1 MPLRGKTPSVK
12 NTVIGRYTCIANDVM
27 TVAGNHPTSFVSIH
41 PAFYSLAQ
49 KPSYVKQSKFED
61 FKYLNSEKKISIE
74 IGNDVWI
81 GSRATILEGVNIGDG
96 VVVAAGAVVTKD
108 VPPYHEGLMKF
119 LSLIYRIVGFNSIKG
134 KSNMKILWGGA
145 FVRRTHIKNNG
156 KNNCLILEEG
166 CRIYDSQIQFFGEN
180 NTVKIEHDCVMKNVD
195 IWISDGGIIEVGH
208 NTHFSGKTHIACI
221 EGKKV
226 HIGERCLFSD
236 TITFRT
242 GDSHSILDSDGKRIN
257 KAKDITIG
265 DHVWIGQQVIIL
277 KGSSVGADSIVG
289 TGSLL
294 TGKTYD
300 SNSIIAGIPAKIVKQ
315 HVSWDPRTL

>member
-1 MPLRGKTPSVK
+1 M
-12 NTVIGRYTCIANDVM
+12 
-27 TVAGNHPTSFVSIH
+27 
-41 PAFYSLAQ
+41 
-49 KPSYVKQSKFED
+49 D
-61 FKYLNSEKKISIE
+61 FKRYVR
-74 IGNDVWI
+74 G
-81 GSRATILEGVNIGDG
+81 
-96 VVVAAGAVVTKD
+96 
-108 VPPYHEGLMKF
+108 HEGLMKV
-119 LSLIYRIVGFNSIKG
+119 LALIYRIVGFNSIKG
-134 KSNMKILWGGA
+134 KSDMKILCGGG

-180 NTVKIEHDCVMKNVD
+180 NTVKIEHDCVLKNVD
-195 IWISDGGIIEVGH
+195 IWISDGGIVEIGH
-208 NTHFSGKTHIACI
+208 NTHFTGKTHIACI

-265 DHVWIGQQVIIL
+265 DHVWIGQQVIVL
-277 KGSSVGADSIVG
+277 KGSTVGADSIVG

>member
-1 MPLRGKTPSVK
+1 MDIK
-12 NTVIGRYTCIANDVM
+12 RYVRN
-27 TVAGNHPTSFVSIH
+27 
-41 PAFYSLAQ
+41 
-49 KPSYVKQSKFED
+49 
-61 FKYLNSEKKISIE
+61 
-74 IGNDVWI
+74 
-81 GSRATILEGVNIGDG
+81 
-96 VVVAAGAVVTKD
+96 
-108 VPPYHEGLMKF
+108 HEGLMKV
-119 LSLIYRIVGFNSIKG
+119 LALIYRIVGFNSIKG
-134 KSNMKILWGGA
+134 KSDMKILWGGA

-156 KNNCLILEEG
+156 KNNCLVLEKG
-166 CRIYDSQIQFFGEN
+166 CRIYDSQIQFFGKN
-180 NTVKIEHDCVMKNVD
+180 NTVKIEHDCVLKNVD

-221 EGKKV
+221 EGKRV

-257 KAKDITIG
+257 KAKDIAIG
-265 DHVWIGQQVIIL
+265 DHVWIGQQVIVL
-277 KGSSVGADSIVG
+277 KGSTVGADSIVG

-300 SNSIIAGIPAKIVKQ
+300 SNSIIVGIPAKIVKQ

>member
-1 MPLRGKTPSVK
+1 MDIK
-12 NTVIGRYTCIANDVM
+12 RYVRD
-27 TVAGNHPTSFVSIH
+27 
-41 PAFYSLAQ
+41 
-49 KPSYVKQSKFED
+49 
-61 FKYLNSEKKISIE
+61 
-74 IGNDVWI
+74 
-81 GSRATILEGVNIGDG
+81 
-96 VVVAAGAVVTKD
+96 
-108 VPPYHEGLMKF
+108 HEGLMKV
-119 LSLIYRIVGFNSIKG
+119 LALIYRIVGFNSIKG
-134 KSNMKILWGGA
+134 KSDMKILCGGA

-156 KNNCLILEEG
+156 KNNCLILEKG

-180 NTVKIEHDCVMKNVD
+180 NTVKIEHDCVLKNVD

-265 DHVWIGQQVIIL
+265 DHVWIGQQVIVL
-277 KGSSVGADSIVG
+277 KGATVGSDSIVG

-300 SNSIIAGIPAKIVKQ
+300 SNSIIAGAPAKIVKQ

>member
-1 MPLRGKTPSVK
+1 MDIK
-12 NTVIGRYTCIANDVM
+12 RYVRD
-27 TVAGNHPTSFVSIH
+27 
-41 PAFYSLAQ
+41 
-49 KPSYVKQSKFED
+49 
-61 FKYLNSEKKISIE
+61 
-74 IGNDVWI
+74 
-81 GSRATILEGVNIGDG
+81 
-96 VVVAAGAVVTKD
+96 
-108 VPPYHEGLMKF
+108 HEGLMKF
-119 LSLIYRIVGFNSIKG
+119 LALIYRAIGFNSIKG
-134 KSNMKILWGGA
+134 KANMKILWGGVFA
-145 FVRRTHIKNNG
+145 QRTHIKNNG

-180 NTVKIEHDCVMKNVD
+180 NTVKIEHDCVLRNVD

-226 HIGERCLFSD
+226 HIGERCLLSD

-257 KAKDITIG
+257 KAKDIAIG
-265 DHVWIGQQVIIL
+265 DHVWIGQQVIVL
-277 KGSSVGADSIVG
+277 KGSTVGADSIVG

-300 SNSIIAGIPAKIVKQ
+300 SNSIIVGIPAKIVKQ

>member
-1 MPLRGKTPSVK
+1 MDIK
-12 NTVIGRYTCIANDVM
+12 RYVRD
-27 TVAGNHPTSFVSIH
+27 
-41 PAFYSLAQ
+41 
-49 KPSYVKQSKFED
+49 
-61 FKYLNSEKKISIE
+61 
-74 IGNDVWI
+74 
-81 GSRATILEGVNIGDG
+81 
-96 VVVAAGAVVTKD
+96 
-108 VPPYHEGLMKF
+108 HEGLMKV
-119 LSLIYRIVGFNSIKG
+119 LALIYRIVGFNSIKG
-134 KSNMKILWGGA
+134 KSDMKILWRAA

-156 KNNCLILEEG
+156 KNNCLILEKG
-166 CRIYDSQIQFFGEN
+166 CRIYDSQIQFFGKN
-180 NTVKIEHDCVMKNVD
+180 NTVKIEHDCVLKNVD

-257 KAKDITIG
+257 KAKDIAIG
-265 DHVWIGQQVIIL
+265 DHVWIGQQVIVL
-277 KGSSVGADSIVG
+277 KGSTVGADSIVG

-300 SNSIIAGIPAKIVKQ
+300 SNSIIVGIPAKIVKQ

>member
-1 MPLRGKTPSVK
+1 MDIK
-12 NTVIGRYTCIANDVM
+12 RYVRD
-27 TVAGNHPTSFVSIH
+27 
-41 PAFYSLAQ
+41 
-49 KPSYVKQSKFED
+49 
-61 FKYLNSEKKISIE
+61 
-74 IGNDVWI
+74 
-81 GSRATILEGVNIGDG
+81 
-96 VVVAAGAVVTKD
+96 
-108 VPPYHEGLMKF
+108 HEGLMKV
-119 LSLIYRIVGFNSIKG
+119 LALIYRIVGFNSIKG
-134 KSNMKILWGGA
+134 KSDMKILWGGA

-208 NTHFSGKTHIACI
+208 NTHFSGKTHMACI

-226 HIGERCLFSD
+226 YIGERCLFSD

-265 DHVWIGQQVIIL
+265 DHVWIGQQVIVL
-277 KGSSVGADSIVG
+277 KGSTVGADSIVG

-300 SNSIIAGIPAKIVKQ
+300 SNSIIAGIPAKTVKQ

>member
-1 MPLRGKTPSVK
+1 MDIK
-12 NTVIGRYTCIANDVM
+12 RYVRD
-27 TVAGNHPTSFVSIH
+27 
-41 PAFYSLAQ
+41 
-49 KPSYVKQSKFED
+49 
-61 FKYLNSEKKISIE
+61 
-74 IGNDVWI
+74 
-81 GSRATILEGVNIGDG
+81 
-96 VVVAAGAVVTKD
+96 
-108 VPPYHEGLMKF
+108 HEGLMKF
-119 LSLIYRIVGFNSIKG
+119 LALIYRAIGFNSIKG
-134 KSNMKILWGGA
+134 KANMKILWGGVFA
-145 FVRRTHIKNNG
+145 QRTHIKNNG

-180 NTVKIEHDCVMKNVD
+180 NTVKIEHDCVLRNVD

-257 KAKDITIG
+257 KAKDIAIG
-265 DHVWIGQQVIIL
+265 DHVWIGQQVIVL
-277 KGSSVGADSIVG
+277 KGSTVGADSIVG

-300 SNSIIAGIPAKIVKQ
+300 SNSIIVGIPAKIVKQ

>member
-1 MPLRGKTPSVK
+1 M
-12 NTVIGRYTCIANDVM
+12 
-27 TVAGNHPTSFVSIH
+27 
-41 PAFYSLAQ
+41 
-49 KPSYVKQSKFED
+49 D
-61 FKYLNSEKKISIE
+61 FKRYVR
-74 IGNDVWI
+74 D
-81 GSRATILEGVNIGDG
+81 
-96 VVVAAGAVVTKD
+96 
-108 VPPYHEGLMKF
+108 HEGLMKV
-119 LSLIYRIVGFNSIKG
+119 LALIYRIVGFNSIKG
-134 KSNMKILWGGA
+134 KSDMKILWEGA

-180 NTVKIEHDCVMKNVD
+180 NTVKIEHDCVLKNVD

-208 NTHFSGKTHIACI
+208 NTHFTGKTHIACI

-265 DHVWIGQQVIIL
+265 DHVWIGQQVIVL
-277 KGSSVGADSIVG
+277 KGSTVGTDSIVG

>member
-1 MPLRGKTPSVK
+1 MDIK
-12 NTVIGRYTCIANDVM
+12 RYVRD
-27 TVAGNHPTSFVSIH
+27 
-41 PAFYSLAQ
+41 
-49 KPSYVKQSKFED
+49 
-61 FKYLNSEKKISIE
+61 
-74 IGNDVWI
+74 
-81 GSRATILEGVNIGDG
+81 
-96 VVVAAGAVVTKD
+96 
-108 VPPYHEGLMKF
+108 HEGLMKF
-119 LSLIYRIVGFNSIKG
+119 LALIYRAIGFNSIKG
-134 KSNMKILWGGA
+134 KANMKILWGGVFA
-145 FVRRTHIKNNG
+145 QRTHIKNNG

-180 NTVKIEHDCVMKNVD
+180 NTVKIEHDCVLRNVD

-226 HIGERCLFSD
+226 HIGERCLLSD

-265 DHVWIGQQVIIL
+265 DHVWIGQQVIVL
-277 KGSSVGADSIVG
+277 KGSTVGADSIVG

-300 SNSIIAGIPAKIVKQ
+300 SNSIIVGIPAKIVKQ

>member
-1 MPLRGKTPSVK
+1 MDIK
-12 NTVIGRYTCIANDVM
+12 RYIRN
-27 TVAGNHPTSFVSIH
+27 
-41 PAFYSLAQ
+41 
-49 KPSYVKQSKFED
+49 
-61 FKYLNSEKKISIE
+61 
-74 IGNDVWI
+74 
-81 GSRATILEGVNIGDG
+81 
-96 VVVAAGAVVTKD
+96 
-108 VPPYHEGLMKF
+108 HEGLMKF
-119 LSLIYRIVGFNSIKG
+119 LALIYRVVGFNSIKG
-134 KSNMKILWGGA
+134 KSNMKISWGGV

-180 NTVKIEHDCVMKNVD
+180 NTVKIEHDCVLKNVD

-208 NTHFSGKTHIACI
+208 NTHFTGKTHIACI

-265 DHVWIGQQVIIL
+265 DHVWMGQQVIVL
-277 KGSSVGADSIVG
+277 KGSTVGADSIVG

>member
-1 MPLRGKTPSVK
+1 MDIK
-12 NTVIGRYTCIANDVM
+12 RYVRD
-27 TVAGNHPTSFVSIH
+27 
-41 PAFYSLAQ
+41 
-49 KPSYVKQSKFED
+49 
-61 FKYLNSEKKISIE
+61 
-74 IGNDVWI
+74 
-81 GSRATILEGVNIGDG
+81 
-96 VVVAAGAVVTKD
+96 
-108 VPPYHEGLMKF
+108 HEGLMKF
-119 LSLIYRIVGFNSIKG
+119 LALIYRVVGFNSIKG
-134 KSNMKILWGGA
+134 KSNMKISWKGVFA
-145 FVRRTHIKNNG
+145 RRIYIKNNG

-180 NTVKIEHDCVMKNVD
+180 NTVKIEHDCVLKNVD

-208 NTHFSGKTHIACI
+208 NTHFTGKTHIACI

-265 DHVWIGQQVIIL
+265 DHVWIGQQVIVL
-277 KGSSVGADSIVG
+277 KGSIVGSDSIVG

-300 SNSIIAGIPAKIVKQ
+300 SNSIIAGIPAKIVKKYD
-315 HVSWDPRTL
+315 SWDPRTL

>member
-1 MPLRGKTPSVK
+1 MDIK
-12 NTVIGRYTCIANDVM
+12 RYVRD
-27 TVAGNHPTSFVSIH
+27 H
-41 PAFYSLAQ
+41 
-49 KPSYVKQSKFED
+49 K
-61 FKYLNSEKKISIE
+61 
-74 IGNDVWI
+74 
-81 GSRATILEGVNIGDG
+81 
-96 VVVAAGAVVTKD
+96 
-108 VPPYHEGLMKF
+108 GLMKV
-119 LSLIYRIVGFNSIKG
+119 LALIYRIVGFNSIKG
-134 KSNMKILWGGA
+134 KCDMKILWGGA
-145 FVRRTHIKNNG
+145 FVRRTYIKNNG

-180 NTVKIEHDCVMKNVD
+180 NTVKFEHDCVMKNVD

-208 NTHFSGKTHIACI
+208 NTHFSGKTHMACI

-265 DHVWIGQQVIIL
+265 DHVWIGQQVIVL
-277 KGSSVGADSIVG
+277 KGSTVGADSIVG

>member
-1 MPLRGKTPSVK
+1 MDIK
-12 NTVIGRYTCIANDVM
+12 RYVRN
-27 TVAGNHPTSFVSIH
+27 
-41 PAFYSLAQ
+41 
-49 KPSYVKQSKFED
+49 
-61 FKYLNSEKKISIE
+61 
-74 IGNDVWI
+74 
-81 GSRATILEGVNIGDG
+81 
-96 VVVAAGAVVTKD
+96 
-108 VPPYHEGLMKF
+108 HEGLMKF
-119 LSLIYRIVGFNSIKG
+119 LALIYRIVGFNSIKG
-134 KSNMKILWGGA
+134 KFNMKILWGGA

-156 KNNCLILEEG
+156 KNNCLILEKG
-166 CRIYDSQIQFFGEN
+166 CRIYDSQIQFFGKN
-180 NTVKIEHDCVMKNVD
+180 NTVKIEHDCVLKNVD

-257 KAKDITIG
+257 KAKDIAIG
-265 DHVWIGQQVIIL
+265 NHVWIGQQVIVL
-277 KGSSVGADSIVG
+277 KGSTVGADSIVG

-300 SNSIIAGIPAKIVKQ
+300 SNSIIVGIPAKIVKQ
-315 HVSWDPRTL
+315 NVSWDPRTL

>member
-1 MPLRGKTPSVK
+1 MDIK
-12 NTVIGRYTCIANDVM
+12 RYVRD
-27 TVAGNHPTSFVSIH
+27 
-41 PAFYSLAQ
+41 
-49 KPSYVKQSKFED
+49 
-61 FKYLNSEKKISIE
+61 
-74 IGNDVWI
+74 
-81 GSRATILEGVNIGDG
+81 
-96 VVVAAGAVVTKD
+96 
-108 VPPYHEGLMKF
+108 HEGLMKV
-119 LSLIYRIVGFNSIKG
+119 LALIYRIVGFNSIRG
-134 KSNMKILWGGA
+134 KSNMKISWVGVFA
-145 FVRRTHIKNNG
+145 RRTHIKNNG

-180 NTVKIEHDCVMKNVD
+180 NTVKIEHDCVLKNVD
-195 IWISDGGIIEVGH
+195 IWISDGGIVEIGH

-265 DHVWIGQQVIIL
+265 NHVWIGQQVIVL
-277 KGSSVGADSIVG
+277 KGSTVGADSIVG

>member
-1 MPLRGKTPSVK
+1 MDIK
-12 NTVIGRYTCIANDVM
+12 RYVRD
-27 TVAGNHPTSFVSIH
+27 
-41 PAFYSLAQ
+41 
-49 KPSYVKQSKFED
+49 
-61 FKYLNSEKKISIE
+61 
-74 IGNDVWI
+74 
-81 GSRATILEGVNIGDG
+81 
-96 VVVAAGAVVTKD
+96 
-108 VPPYHEGLMKF
+108 HEGLMKF
-119 LSLIYRIVGFNSIKG
+119 LALIYRAIGFNSITG
-134 KSNMKILWGGA
+134 KANMKILWGGVFA
-145 FVRRTHIKNNG
+145 QRTHIKNKG

-180 NTVKIEHDCVMKNVD
+180 NTVKIEHDCVLRNVD

-208 NTHFSGKTHIACI
+208 NTHFSGKTHMACI

-265 DHVWIGQQVIIL
+265 DHVWIGQQVIVL
-277 KGSSVGADSIVG
+277 KGSAVGADSIVG

>member
-1 MPLRGKTPSVK
+1 MDIK
-12 NTVIGRYTCIANDVM
+12 RYVRD
-27 TVAGNHPTSFVSIH
+27 
-41 PAFYSLAQ
+41 
-49 KPSYVKQSKFED
+49 
-61 FKYLNSEKKISIE
+61 
-74 IGNDVWI
+74 
-81 GSRATILEGVNIGDG
+81 
-96 VVVAAGAVVTKD
+96 
-108 VPPYHEGLMKF
+108 HEGLMKV
-119 LSLIYRIVGFNSIKG
+119 LALIYRIVGFNSIKG
-134 KSNMKILWGGA
+134 KSDMKILWGEA

-180 NTVKIEHDCVMKNVD
+180 NTVKIQHDCVLKNVD

-265 DHVWIGQQVIIL
+265 DHVWIGQQVIVL
-277 KGSSVGADSIVG
+277 KGATVGADSIVG
-289 TGSLL
+289 TGALL

-300 SNSIIAGIPAKIVKQ
+300 SNSIIAGAPAKIVKQ

>member
-1 MPLRGKTPSVK
+1 M
-12 NTVIGRYTCIANDVM
+12 
-27 TVAGNHPTSFVSIH
+27 
-41 PAFYSLAQ
+41 
-49 KPSYVKQSKFED
+49 
-61 FKYLNSEKKISIE
+61 
-74 IGNDVWI
+74 
-81 GSRATILEGVNIGDG
+81 
-96 VVVAAGAVVTKD
+96 
-108 VPPYHEGLMKF
+108 
-119 LSLIYRIVGFNSIKG
+119 
-134 KSNMKILWGGA
+134 GGA

-180 NTVKIEHDCVMKNVD
+180 NTVKIEHDCVLKNVD

-221 EGKKV
+221 EGKKI

-257 KAKDITIG
+257 KAKDIIIG

-277 KGSSVGADSIVG
+277 KGSTVGADSIVG

-294 TGKTYD
+294 TGKTYN
-300 SNSIIAGIPAKIVKQ
+300 SNSVIAGSPAKIVKQ

>member
-1 MPLRGKTPSVK
+1 MGIK
-12 NTVIGRYTCIANDVM
+12 RYVRD
-27 TVAGNHPTSFVSIH
+27 
-41 PAFYSLAQ
+41 
-49 KPSYVKQSKFED
+49 
-61 FKYLNSEKKISIE
+61 
-74 IGNDVWI
+74 
-81 GSRATILEGVNIGDG
+81 
-96 VVVAAGAVVTKD
+96 
-108 VPPYHEGLMKF
+108 HEGLMKF
-119 LSLIYRIVGFNSIKG
+119 LALIYRVVGFNSIKG
-134 KSNMKILWGGA
+134 KSNMKISWGGVFA
-145 FVRRTHIKNNG
+145 QRTRIKNNG

-180 NTVKIEHDCVMKNVD
+180 NTVKIEHDCVLKNVD
-195 IWISDGGIIEVGH
+195 IWISDGGIIEIGH

-221 EGKKV
+221 EGKMV

-265 DHVWIGQQVIIL
+265 NHVWIGQQVIVL
-277 KGSSVGADSIVG
+277 KGSTVGADSIVG

-300 SNSIIAGIPAKIVKQ
+300 SNSIIAGIPAIIVKQ